1 MSSGYPHHGPSSGVP
16 PPPPLAPGWTEHRAP
31 TGHMYYYHAESKTS
45 TYTRPVAP
53 PANVPL
59 SQPPVYPPAQ
69 PFQNPNYR
77 GGFNYNRPY
86 NAQQG
91 RRSRHQDKPDKPKTK
106 RAIPNAEPWLFVT
119 TKKGNT
125 FIHNPE
131 TKESLW
137 TAPDN
142 LKDAIESME
151 KLSLEEE
158 RERERI
164 RRRQS
169 ALERQRQEEE
179 EALADEQE
187 FDEAA
192 EYSEQDEGEG
202 DETNSHGVKR
212 QLSAAAEGDEGD
224 EEYYDEEE
232 DFDEEHDLK
241 RMRLEEGGPV
251 EFTEDDIAWQLGAM
265 AEDYG
270 LGDEDLEGEDMAP
283 DDGALLFKDL
293 LNDLQISPYSTWD
306 NEMPKMV
313 EDGRYTALPTT
324 KMRKQ
329 VFSDWCQERIAVL
342 KAAKEKEVKRD
353 PRIAYLEFLELNA
366 TPKLYWPEFKRK
378 YKKEPAMKDAKVTD
392 KDREKYYRD
401 YIARTKTSIET
412 RESDLRKHLK
422 AVKDLTRNNSI
433 DNLPPSIA
441 CDIRYIA
448 VPRDRRDQIVESHIR
463 SLPEDAGEKDAAKD
477 ILERQQKALQDREA
491 AVRREQFYNSKDIAR
506 GKEAL
511 RETEMQIKR
520 AMNVGREGLLGHLD
534 VPKDTSEH
542 DES

>member
-1 MSSGYPHHGPSSGVP
+1 MSGYPRDGWGGGPPAV
-16 PPPPLAPGWTEHRAP
+16 PPLAPGWTEHRAP
-31 TGHMYYYHAESKTS
+31 TGHMYYYHAETKTS

-53 PANVPL
+53 APNLPP
-59 SQPPVYPPAQ
+59 SQPPYPAAQ
-69 PFQNPNYR
+69 SFQDPGYPQN
-77 GGFNYNRPY
+77 FNYNRPY
-86 NAQQG
+86 NPQNI
-91 RRSRHQDKPDKPKTK
+91 RRPRHQDKPDKPKTK

-142 LKDAIESME
+142 LKDAIEGMV

-169 ALERQRQEEE
+169 ALDRQRREEE
-179 EALADEQE
+179 EALANEQD
-187 FDEAA
+187 FDEPAD
-192 EYSEQDEGEG
+192 YSEPGQNEG
-202 DETNSHGVKR
+202 DGASSHGVKR
-212 QLSAAAEGDEGD
+212 QLSAAAEGDED
-224 EEYYDEEE
+224 DDEYYDDDDE
-232 DFDEEHDLK
+232 FDEEHDEK

-251 EFTEDDIAWQLGAM
+251 EFTEDDIAWQLGAIT
-265 AEDYG
+265 EDYG
-270 LGDEDLEGEDMAP
+270 LDEEDLEGDDMAP

-293 LNDLQISPYSTWD
+293 LDDLQINPYSTWD
-306 NEMPKMV
+306 SEMPKLV

-342 KAAKEKEVKRD
+342 KAAKAKEVKQD
-353 PRIAYLEFLELNA
+353 PRVAYLEFLELNA

-378 YKKEPAMKDAKVTD
+378 FKKEPAMKDVKVTD

-401 YIARTKTSIET
+401 YISRMKTSVEA
-412 RESDLRKHLK
+412 REGDLRKYLK
-422 AVKDLTRNNSI
+422 AVKNLSRHTSL
-433 DNLPPSIA
+433 DNLPPSIS

-448 VPRDRRDQIVESHIR
+448 VPKDKRDQIVENHIQ
-463 SLPEDAGEKDAAKD
+463 SLPEDAREEDFFNDSLEKQ
-477 ILERQQKALQDREA
+477 RKALQDREE

-506 GKEAL
+506 GKDAL

-520 AMNVGREGLLGHLD
+520 AMNVGKEGLLSQLD
-534 VPKDTSEH
+534 VPKDSNKE
-542 DES
+542 DET

>member
-1 MSSGYPHHGPSSGVP
+1 
-16 PPPPLAPGWTEHRAP
+16 
-31 TGHMYYYHAESKTS
+31 MYYYHAESKTS
-45 TYTRPVAP
+45 TYTRPVGP
-53 PANVPL
+53 PQEMPP
-59 SQPPVYPPAQ
+59 SQPPAFPPAQ
-69 PFQNPNYR
+69 PFQNPSFR

-86 NAQQG
+86 NPQHT
-91 RRSRHQDKPDKPKTK
+91 RRPRHQDKPDKPKTK

-169 ALERQRQEEE
+169 ALERQRREEE
-179 EALADEQE
+179 ETFADEQE
-187 FDEAA
+187 YNELA
-192 EYSEQDEGEG
+192 EYSDPEENEG
-202 DETNSHGVKR
+202 DGVSSHGVKR
-212 QLSAAAEGDEGD
+212 QLSAATDEGD
-224 EEYYDEEE
+224 EEYYDDDEE
-232 DFDEEHDLK
+232 FDEEHDEK
-241 RMRLEEGGPV
+241 RMRLEGGPV

-270 LGDEDLEGEDMAP
+270 LGEEDLEGEDMAP

-293 LNDLQISPYSTWD
+293 LNDLQINPYSTWD
-306 NEMPKMV
+306 SEMPKMV

-324 KMRKQ
+324 KLRKQ
-329 VFSDWCQERIAVL
+329 VFSDWCQERIAEL

-353 PRIAYLEFLELNA
+353 PRVAYLEFLELNA

-378 YKKEPAMKDAKVTD
+378 YKKEPAMKDLKVTD

-401 YIARTKTSIET
+401 YIARTKTSVET
-412 RESDLRKHLK
+412 REGELRKYLK
-422 AVKDLTRNNSI
+422 TVKDLTRNSSI
-433 DNLPPSIA
+433 DNLPSSIS

-448 VPRDRRDQIVESHIR
+448 VPRDKRERIVEDHIQ
-463 SLPEDAGEKDAAKD
+463 SLPEDAGEKDAAND
-477 ILERQQKALQDREA
+477 NLEKQRKALQDREA

-520 AMNVGREGLLGHLD
+520 AMNVGKEGLLSQLD
-534 VPKDTSEH
+534 VPKDTGKE
-542 DES
+542 DET